1 MQVSTP
7 LSEMNVDTS
16 AGKDT
21 MPEIAT
27 YSIFID
33 GEWRAARSGE
43 VFESENPYTGKPW
56 CTIPRCS
63 RDDADDAVQAAARAF
78 RGPAWRGM
86 HASDRGRMLIRLAQ
100 LIGEKAEDL
109 AQVEVRDNG
118 KLMAEMVAQCRYI
131 PRWFEYFGG
140 LADKIEGRTI
150 PSDKPD
156 MFVYTRR
163 EPLGVVVAI
172 VPWNSPL
179 LLLSWKLAPALAAGN
194 TVVVKPSEYTSA
206 SALELARLVEAAGFP
221 PGVFNVVTGFGNE
234 IGEALTTHP
243 DVAKVAF
250 TGGAAGGRASYRAA
264 ADGFKHVTLELGGKS
279 PNIVFADA
287 DLDGA
292 VKGVISGIFAVTGQ
306 TCIAGSRLVVQD
318 SIHDDFVARVVDFA
332 KQARFGDPS
341 DLTTQIGPVTTRPQ
355 YEKVLSYI
363 DIAKQEGAQ
372 VVLGGGPANRPECGN
387 GLFVEPTILTG
398 VRNDM
403 RIAQEEVFGPV
414 LAVIPFKDE
423 DDAVRIANDSRFGLA
438 AGVWTTS
445 MRTALQMAE
454 RLEAGTIWVNT
465 YRAVSYLAPFG
476 GMKES
481 GFGRESGIEA
491 INEYLQTKCVWIS
504 TQQETPNP
512 FLMR

>member
-1 MQVSTP
+1 M
-7 LSEMNVDTS
+7 
-16 AGKDT
+16 
-21 MPEIAT
+21 
-27 YSIFID
+27 
-33 GEWRAARSGE
+33 
-43 VFESENPYTGKPW
+43 
-56 CTIPRCS
+56 
-63 RDDADDAVQAAARAF
+63 
-78 RGPAWRGM
+78 
-86 HASDRGRMLIRLAQ
+86 
-100 LIGEKAEDL
+100 
-109 AQVEVRDNG
+109 
-118 KLMAEMVAQCRYI
+118 
-131 PRWFEYFGG
+131 
-140 LADKIEGRTI
+140 
-150 PSDKPD
+150 
-156 MFVYTRR
+156 
-163 EPLGVVVAI
+163 
-172 VPWNSPL
+172 
-179 LLLSWKLAPALAAGN
+179 
-194 TVVVKPSEYTSA
+194 
-206 SALELARLVEAAGFP
+206 
-221 PGVFNVVTGFGNE
+221 
-234 IGEALTTHP
+234 
-243 DVAKVAF
+243 
-250 TGGAAGGRASYRAA
+250 
-264 ADGFKHVTLELGGKS
+264 TLELGGKS

-292 VKGVISGIFAVTGQ
+292 VKGVISGIFAATGQ
-306 TCIAGSRLVVQD
+306 TCIAGSRLLVHD

-423 DDAVRIANDSRFGLA
+423 DEAVRIANDSRFGLA
-438 AGVWTTS
+438 AGIWTTS

-454 RLEAGTIWVNT
+454 RIEAGTIWVNT

-481 GFGRESGIEA
+481 GLGRESGIEA